1 MGSRVLRES
10 QISATCSQK
19 VRGML
24 REDSVGTFA
33 DGGLLFWKAQWSI
46 SKIGVCVWAG
56 EVGAGNEEEGVR
68 ATEGSSMENEEGP
81 E

>member
-1 MGSRVLRES
+1 MGSRVLRER

-24 REDSVGTFA
+24 REDSVETFA

-46 SKIGVCVWAG
+46 SKIGVCVWGG
-56 EVGAGNEEEGVR
+56 EVRAGNEEGVR
-68 ATEGSSMENEEGP
+68 ATESSSMENEEGP